1 MSPTTTGSLER
12 TVLAEIAELLR
23 AILDEFGLDDA
34 EIGMDTRFYD
44 DLELESMDLVTLG
57 GKLEARYGSQVNFAE
72 FVGDLGL
79 EEIIALTVGQLV
91 EYVADTLRAA
101 EAG

>member
-1 MSPTTTGSLER
+1 
-12 TVLAEIAELLR
+12 
-23 AILDEFGLDDA
+23 
-34 EIGMDTRFYD
+34 
-44 DLELESMDLVTLG
+44 VTLG
-57 GKLEARYGSQVNFAE
+57 GKLEARYGSRVNFAE
-72 FVGDLGL
+72 FVGDLGI